1 MKIKII
7 RRILIKIIAKNKQ
20 NAKVEMK
27 EIKQFKSL
35 Q

>member
-20 NAKVEMK
+20 NAKVGMK